1 MHLLGIKAEP
11 VCDHPLAVMD
21 ASILQPQHGRSNRI
35 FIDLHVHTVTNLKGE
50 ISHGPDQK
58 RYYYPDQTANE
69 VLVFSHYHKNQK
81 GRRTTTPTPAP
92 AGQSPWKVPKSI
104 LSGFAPIKNESL
116 SNCE

>member
-1 MHLLGIKAEP
+1 MHVLGIKAEP

-21 ASILQPQHGRSNRI
+21 ASTLQPQHGRSNRI

-81 GRRTTTPTPAP
+81 GCGRQHQHQHRLGNPHGRFQNPYCP
-92 AGQSPWKVPKSI
+92 DSHR
-104 LSGFAPIKNESL
+104 
-116 SNCE
+116 